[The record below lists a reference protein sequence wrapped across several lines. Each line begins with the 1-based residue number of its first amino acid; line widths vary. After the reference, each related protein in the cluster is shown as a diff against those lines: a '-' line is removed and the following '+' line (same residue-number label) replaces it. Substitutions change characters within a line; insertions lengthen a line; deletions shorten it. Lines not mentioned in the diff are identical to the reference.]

1 MATTCSTVLS
11 WKGWGK
17 DRRQRRQARRCTRP
31 VKIRAQRGK
40 KQEVE
45 VGRRGW
51 AEGSDKV
58 TLSRALQETRE
69 REAGSS
75 QEHSIW
81 GEGTTSEG
89 PDSG

>member
-58 TLSRALQETRE
+58 TLEPSPAGNTGE
-69 REAGSS
+69 RGGVVPGAQHLGGG
-75 QEHSIW
+75 HNK
-81 GEGTTSEG
+81 
-89 PDSG
+89 